1 MVKILDTNGNI
12 VEMENPQVVRYGPW
26 VTILDVTRINETYG
40 NQTIVET
47 IKGSEWAKAFEF
59 TGGNVAITLTG
70 YMRGTNKRYIKL
82 LWEGMRNVQAAL
94 AHIPGE
100 VMLDSGVGIG
110 NTLLWILSSI
120 MFTFSSEMCFQTN
133 MVIKTM
139 EFEDAPDHRGM
150 YAFSITL
157 EKLSF
162 GILQFVLDLV
172 VNTLVGFIMMD
183 QHLVRSAGKL
193 KDYTDIQA
201 NLAGVENPIGESL
214 SSLPSVVESSF
225 DVGQEVVTI
234 SDDSQE
240 FPNYPENYIIKP
252 DIDRTL
258 DWKEMPFLTSF
269 PQSFSFNLDDK
280 RYEVYFA
287 VFDEINENERI
298 DMYLRA
304 EIKKDGEYIFVGKI
318 MSGMQYV
325 FGGSLSI
332 YVANFDVS
340 SSEDG
345 MMMFSIKGMV
355 ADSS

>member
-1 MVKILDTNGNI
+1 MVKIIDTNGDI
-12 VEMENPQVVRYGPW
+12 VEMENPQIVRYGPW
-26 VTILDVTRINETYG
+26 ITVLDVTRINETYG

-47 IKGSEWAKAFEF
+47 IKGEDWAKCFEF

-70 YMRGTNKRYIKL
+70 YMRGGNKRSTKR
-82 LWEGMRNVQAAL
+82 LWETMRNVQATL

-100 VMLDSGVGIG
+100 VYGIGIG
-110 NTLLWILSSI
+110 NAMLWILSAI
-120 MFTFSSEMCFQTN
+120 IFTFSSEMCFQTN

-150 YAFSITL
+150 YAYSITL

-162 GILQFVLDLV
+162 GILQFILDLV
-172 VNTLVGFIMMD
+172 VNNLVGFIMVD
-183 QHLVRSAGKL
+183 QHIVRSAGKIAEWNDL
-193 KDYTDIQA
+193 KN
-201 NLAGVENPIGESL
+201 NLAASENPIDDVVSA
-214 SSLPSVVESSF
+214 LPSTVDSSF
-225 DVGQEVVTI
+225 DVGQVVVTI

-240 FPNYPENYIIKP
+240 FPNYPDNYIIKP

-258 DWKEMPFLTSF
+258 EWHEMPFLTSF
-269 PQSFSFNLDDK
+269 PQSFSFHLDDK

-304 EIKKDGEYIFVGKI
+304 EIKKDDEHIFIGKV
-318 MSGMQYV
+318 MPGMQYV

-332 YVANFDVS
+332 YVSNFDVS
-340 SSEDG
+340 ASEDG